1 MRKFIR
7 HGEQILSEL
16 VHQRHSAD
24 EAATKELEDKKLFTE
39 AAPNDLIHE
48 HARIKKIHIGIGHL
62 WEHENQGLWQET
74 FDLCRE
80 ELVRIKKK
88 QQALENHDF
97 RCDEKVNKRQW
108 NSRELLVKQIKFYDS
123 LLSLARSHVMNRW
136 GDLILSDSD
145 SE

>member
-1 MRKFIR
+1 LIR

-16 VHQRHSAD
+16 VHQRDSAD
-24 EAATKELEDKKLFTE
+24 EAATKELEDKKLSTE
-39 AAPNDLIHE
+39 AALNDLIQE
-48 HARIKKIHIGIGHL
+48 HARIKKIHIGIDHL
-62 WEHENQGLWQET
+62 WEHENQGLWQKR

-80 ELVRIKKK
+80 ELIRIKKE
-88 QQALENHDF
+88 QQALENLDF

-108 NSRELLVKQIKFYDS
+108 NSRELLVKQIRFYDS
-123 LLSLARSHVMNRW
+123 LLSLARSYVVNCW

>member
-16 VHQRHSAD
+16 VHQRHSAH

-123 LLSLARSHVMNRW
+123 LLSLARSHVVNRW
-136 GDLILSDSD
+136 EDLILSDSD

>member
-48 HARIKKIHIGIGHL
+48 HARIKKIHIGICHF
-62 WEHENQGLWQET
+62 WDHENQDAWQET

-80 ELVRIKKK
+80 ELVRIKKE

-108 NSRELLVKQIKFYDS
+108 NSKELLVKQIKFYDS
-123 LLSLARSHVMNRW
+123 LLSLARSHVVNRW
-136 GDLILSDSD
+136 EDLILSDSD